1 MLYRK
6 ASHNITQI
14 SPLKCSKWN
23 RLHIQSELTQIIVLG
38 QLPTNSGWTLIG
50 YKELRVTVKGETLYR
65 GQNGILYQDINM
77 LLNGVKLGLYGDWF
91 PFCHLV
97 VISGT
102 AVFLPLLHWPNFS
115 SPEVDHC
122 LLGCNYFML
131 YFTKDHV
138 LGIINGMSLRHIC
151 YSYFSRGSNIL
162 NQGCNRCLCTLIE
175 LGLTLCIW
183 KGNLKPDITGN

>member
-1 MLYRK
+1 MEIDSLFVTLW
-6 ASHNITQI
+6 S
-14 SPLKCSKWN
+14 LV
-23 RLHIQSELTQIIVLG
+23 ELQ
-38 QLPTNSGWTLIG
+38 
-50 YKELRVTVKGETLYR
+50 
-65 GQNGILYQDINM
+65 
-77 LLNGVKLGLYGDWF
+77 F
-91 PFCHLV
+91 
-97 VISGT
+97 
-102 AVFLPLLHWPNFS
+102 FLPLLHWPNFS